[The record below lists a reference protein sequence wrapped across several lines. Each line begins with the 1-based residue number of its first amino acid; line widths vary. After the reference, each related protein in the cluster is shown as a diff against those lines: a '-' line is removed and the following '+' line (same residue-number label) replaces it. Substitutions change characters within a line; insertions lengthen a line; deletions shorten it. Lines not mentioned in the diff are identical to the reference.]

1 MKTKFFFFLA
11 MLLMSSVGAFAQS
24 ESKTPLKGDVNE
36 DGIVDAADVV
46 EVVNI
51 IMKKDVD
58 PNKYYWYIGIDNPSS
73 ISNVQ
78 TDNTVAGWHEIGSSL
93 SGFVIDTNT
102 NPIHISETRVPYYI
116 IIPNGLTLYDSLND
130 NMENY
135 AFDTVSCN
143 ISGYK
148 AFKYNKDKVGS
159 WYDGVRDVTGII
171 IK

>member
-1 MKTKFFFFLA
+1 M
-11 MLLMSSVGAFAQS
+11 
-24 ESKTPLKGDVNE
+24 
-36 DGIVDAADVV
+36 
-46 EVVNI
+46 
-51 IMKKDVD
+51 
-58 PNKYYWYIGIDNPSS
+58 
-73 ISNVQ
+73 
-78 TDNTVAGWHEIGSSL
+78 